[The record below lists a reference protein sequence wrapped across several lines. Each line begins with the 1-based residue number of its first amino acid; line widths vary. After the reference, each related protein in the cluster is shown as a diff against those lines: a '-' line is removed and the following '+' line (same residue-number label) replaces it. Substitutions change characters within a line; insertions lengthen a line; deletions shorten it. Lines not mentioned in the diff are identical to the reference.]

1 MLSNKVTKHYLFD
14 GEKMGVR
21 NIYTRSIQITTKKT
35 KNNMQNSKKP
45 IDMTEKNVLTF
56 SYELT
61 ISKETKF

>member
-21 NIYTRSIQITTKKT
+21 NIYTRSTQITTKNI

-61 ISKETKF
+61 IGKETKF

>member
-14 GEKMGVR
+14 GDKMGVR
-21 NIYTRSIQITTKKT
+21 NIYIRSIQITTKKT

>member
-14 GEKMGVR
+14 EDKMGVR

-45 IDMTEKNVLTF
+45 IDMTEKTC
-56 SYELT
+56 
-61 ISKETKF
+61 

>member
-1 MLSNKVTKHYLFD
+1 MLSDKVTKHYLFD

>member
-14 GEKMGVR
+14 GEKMGAR

-45 IDMTEKNVLTF
+45 IDMTEKTC
-56 SYELT
+56 
-61 ISKETKF
+61 

>member
-14 GEKMGVR
+14 EREMR
-21 NIYTRSIQITTKKT
+21 TRYIYTRSIQITARNT

-45 IDMTEKNVLTF
+45 IDTAEKNVLTF

-61 ISKETKF
+61 VSKETKF

>member
-14 GEKMGVR
+14 GDKMGVR

-61 ISKETKF
+61 IGKETKF

>member
-14 GEKMGVR
+14 GDKMGVR

>member
-14 GEKMGVR
+14 GEKREAR
-21 NIYTRSIQITTKKT
+21 NIYTRSAQIKTKKQ

-45 IDMTEKNVLTF
+45 IDMTEKRVTF

>member
-45 IDMTEKNVLTF
+45 IDMTEKRVN
-56 SYELT
+56 
-61 ISKETKF
+61 I